1 MTTAAQRGSITVSD
15 KAVRRIAERA
25 ATEAL
30 PAHRLPA
37 ARGSATVRGRQA
49 EVALAVTL
57 PYPVPL
63 ARTVRHVQEHVAG
76 RTRQLTGLDVP
87 TPRVTVTALSPV
99 RATPAAVSLVKGPA
113 TAADRSAV
121 DPSAVGRTPRRWWSP
136 RRLPTAVITLSAAL
150 SCGALAV
157 DLIPVHTGH
166 QPPSDWRTSALDR
179 LSRHGPA
186 DAGAAG
192 AGGALL
198 GLWLLTMAVAPGHRN
213 LLTMTAPAPRRHLAV
228 DRSAVAALVR
238 NAASDTQGIGGVKVR
253 VGRRSVTVRAG
264 LAFGDSARAQADV
277 TSAARRVLTSCALR
291 RTPRPRVRVRPEAVW
306 TPPETGKLTAAPADT
321 GRPPTAGARTATS
334 SGKDVRTAAGTGT
347 DVRTAAAGTDVRS
360 AAPTE
365 GDVRT
370 AATTG
375 GNV

>member
-1 MTTAAQRGSITVSD
+1 MTTAAQRGSTAVSD

-37 ARGSATVRGRQA
+37 ARGSATVPGRRA

-87 TPRVTVTALSPV
+87 TPRVTVIALSPV

-136 RRLPTAVITLSAAL
+136 RRLPTAVLTLSAAL

-157 DLIPVHTGH
+157 DLILVHTGH

-186 DAGAAG
+186 DAG

-213 LLTMTAPAPRRHLAV
+213 LLTMTAPAARRHLAV
-228 DRSAVAALVR
+228 DRSAVAALMR
-238 NAASDTQGIGGVKVR
+238 NAVSGTQGTGGVKVR

-321 GRPPTAGARTATS
+321 GRPPTAGARTA
-334 SGKDVRTAAGTGT
+334 AGT
-347 DVRTAAAGTDVRS
+347 GTDVRS

-375 GNV
+375 GYV